1 MNAKKASE
9 STPDRLKAICLLS
22 RKQLRQKAPEAR
34 FSCRLTAKVREHLWP
49 KLRKEFRQ
57 TTWSVFIKRKEMV
70 QFHPMATRN
79 NEESG
84 RRRESFDL
92 VADYYNVY
100 RSPYP
105 QEVVATLIA
114 LSNLHHGSRVLE
126 IGCGTGQLS
135 VPLAEHGIDLLA
147 LELGPHLAAL
157 ARRNLKRFPN
167 VQVEVSSFEEWPL
180 PSQKFDAVVS
190 ASAFHW
196 LDPAV
201 RFSKCAEALHPGG
214 FLAILHVHHVR
225 GGTPGFF
232 ADTQPYY
239 LKWGLSDDLSFQPPA
254 PDNIPTMY
262 PELDQLPEFR
272 SVERHSSEIPMRHST
287 ASYIGWLHT
296 DSLVN
301 SLNDKSRR
309 GFLQD
314 IERLIESKYN
324 GQVVRNYVY
333 EVIVAQTQRK

>member
-1 MNAKKASE
+1 MPPYARVWRSGFIQRNE
-9 STPDRLKAICLLS
+9 RL
-22 RKQLRQKAPEAR
+22 QL
-34 FSCRLTAKVREHLWP
+34 T
-49 KLRKEFRQ
+49 
-57 TTWSVFIKRKEMV
+57 
-70 QFHPMATRN
+70 PMATMN

-84 RRRESFDL
+84 RRRESFDA

-105 QEVVATLIA
+105 QQVVETVIA
-114 LSNLHHGSRVLE
+114 VSNLHHGSRVLE

-135 VPLAEHGIDLLA
+135 VPLAQHGIDLLA
-147 LELGPHLAAL
+147 LELGSHLAAH

-167 VQVEVSSFEEWPL
+167 VHVEVSSFEAWPL
-180 PSQKFDAVVS
+180 PSQQFNAVVS

-201 RFSKCAEALHPGG
+201 RFSKSAQALHPGG
-214 FLAILHVHHVR
+214 FLTILHVHHVR

-232 ADTQPYY
+232 AETQPYY
-239 LKWGLSDDLSFQPPA
+239 LKWGLSEDLSFQPPA
-254 PDNIPTMY
+254 PEDVPTLY
-262 PELDQLPEFR
+262 PELDHLPEFR
-272 SVERHSSEIPMRHST
+272 AVEHHHFEIPRRHST

-301 SLNDKSRR
+301 SLDDQSRR

-314 IERLIESKYN
+314 IEHLIEAKYN

-333 EVIVAQTQRK
+333 AIIVAQRAS

>member
-1 MNAKKASE
+1 
-9 STPDRLKAICLLS
+9 
-22 RKQLRQKAPEAR
+22 
-34 FSCRLTAKVREHLWP
+34 
-49 KLRKEFRQ
+49 
-57 TTWSVFIKRKEMV
+57 
-70 QFHPMATRN
+70 MATSN
-79 NEESG
+79 HEESG

-92 VADYYNVY
+92 VAEYYNVY

-105 QEVVATLIA
+105 QEVVDTVIA
-114 LSNLHHGSRVLE
+114 LSHLHHGSRVLE

-135 VPLAEHGIDLLA
+135 VPLAQHGIDLLA
-147 LELGPHLAAL
+147 IELGPHLAAL

-167 VQVEVSSFEEWPL
+167 VHVEASSFEAWPL
-180 PSQKFDAVVS
+180 PSQQFDAVVS

-201 RFSKCAEALHPGG
+201 RFSKSAQALHPGG
-214 FLAILHVHHVR
+214 CLTILHVHHVR

-254 PDNIPTMY
+254 PDTVPPMY
-262 PELDQLPEFR
+262 PELEQRPEFR
-272 SVERHSSEIPMRHST
+272 SVERHHFEIPRSHST

-301 SLNDKSRR
+301 SLNDTERD

-314 IERLIESKYN
+314 INRLIEAKYN
-324 GQVVRNYVY
+324 GEVVRNYVY
-333 EVIVAQTQRK
+333 EVIVAQRAS

>member
-1 MNAKKASE
+1 
-9 STPDRLKAICLLS
+9 
-22 RKQLRQKAPEAR
+22 
-34 FSCRLTAKVREHLWP
+34 
-49 KLRKEFRQ
+49 
-57 TTWSVFIKRKEMV
+57 MV
-70 QFHPMATRN
+70 QCTPMANIN

-92 VADYYNVY
+92 VADYYNLY

-105 QEVVATLIA
+105 QQVVDTVIA
-114 LSNLHHGSRVLE
+114 VSHLHYGSRVLE

-135 VPLAEHGIDLLA
+135 VPLAQHGIDLLA
-147 LELGPHLAAL
+147 IELGPHLAAL
-157 ARRNLKRFPN
+157 ARRNLKQFPN
-167 VQVEVSSFEEWPL
+167 VHVEASSFEAWPL
-180 PSQKFDAVVS
+180 PSQQFDAVVS

-201 RFSKCAEALHPGG
+201 RFSKSAEALHPGG
-214 FLAILHVHHVR
+214 FLTILHVHHVR

-239 LKWGLSDDLSFQPPA
+239 MKWGLSEDLSFQPPP
-254 PDNIPTMY
+254 PDNVPTLY

-272 SVERHSSEIPMRHST
+272 PVERHHCEIPMRHST
-287 ASYIGWLHT
+287 ASYVGWLHT

-301 SLNDKSRR
+301 SLDDQARR

-314 IERLIESKYN
+314 IERLIASKYN
-324 GQVVRNYVY
+324 GEVVRNFVY
-333 EVIVAQTQRK
+333 AVIVAQRAS